1 MTSEQGDGFWKT
13 RQKDAW
19 NNPHAYDGTEWGDA
33 FKVIAPKKRKMS
45 MWWVPVLI
53 AVLCTIFAYLA
64 HAEPP
69 PGAIP
74 DSPLATW
81 FQRLKEPHFPSACCG
96 YHQDCWETEAK
107 WEGDHWIALYHPD
120 RAHPE
125 IIRWVNINPDVVN
138 DDDHLP
144 DHYNMAVKAVLCA
157 APWNMTDHDPTE
169 FCVVPPA
176 QTY

>member
-1 MTSEQGDGFWKT
+1 MNP
-13 RQKDAW
+13 W
-19 NNPHAYDGTEWGDA
+19 NNGNSYDPEPPEPFSWLS
-33 FKVIAPKKRKMS
+33 KPCI
-45 MWWVPVLI
+45 WVYVLI
-53 AVLCTIFAYLA
+53 AFLCILFVGIGLA
-64 HAEPP
+64 RAEPP

-125 IIRWVNINPDVVN
+125 ISRWVNINPDVVN

-169 FCVVPPA
+169 FCFVPPA